1 MNHSTEV
8 LNAPS
13 LAALTV
19 GLFYVRIYGIDS
31 GCANEIH
38 RDAPD
43 HREQQTRGG
52 HRQSERG
59 DIREQSLQT
68 SHPPFWQ
75 MTVGTGRQTRSC

>member
-1 MNHSTEV
+1 MNHSTEF

-19 GLFYVRIYGIDS
+19 GLFYVRIYRIGS
-31 GCANEIH
+31 GRPNEIH
-38 RDAPD
+38 QDAPD
-43 HREQQTRGG
+43 HLEQQTRGG

-59 DIREQSLQT
+59 DILEQSLQT

-75 MTVGTGRQTRSC
+75 MTVGTGRQTRSY